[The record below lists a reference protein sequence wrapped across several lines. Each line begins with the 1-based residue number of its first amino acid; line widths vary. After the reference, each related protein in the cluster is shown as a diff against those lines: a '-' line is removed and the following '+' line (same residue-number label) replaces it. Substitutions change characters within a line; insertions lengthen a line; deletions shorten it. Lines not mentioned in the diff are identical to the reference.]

1 MRRKILVSLLCLTM
15 IVFAAACIPLTPGVD
30 GALTATQDAL
40 NNAATQTAA
49 ALTTATVVTATAS
62 MITPTAMGETPVPA
76 ETVSPTPTQ
85 PAQGQAQFLAY
96 ISNGQLLVTDVTNG
110 VQGGTTQ
117 YTVAGESDQVTDLV
131 WSPSGEFV
139 AFVSVALGAPHI
151 FSTFALGQG
160 SPTDLGPGSA
170 PAWSPDSR
178 SIASIS
184 GAFPDE
190 NIWVTTIDN
199 PSPRQLTFESNFAW
213 GRPAFT
219 LDGSSLVVAGTSRDN
234 LGATG
239 NTTFTLES
247 LALDGSGTRTPLPG
261 ATPFEGARLPYD
273 LRFSPDGTRLALSTS
288 YYLDACASPGAYYVS
303 NPDGSNRQELVSP
316 SLRSAIDPKQ
326 EHYHVGLSY
335 AWSPASSA
343 LLALGNVLDCNLN
356 SPNVGQ
362 SIAGPQISIIGL
374 PEGESERTII
384 PGFFYG
390 LSMDRTGALIAAAHY
405 EDGIQDV
412 DPTVEIYSAETS
424 QLLFPL
430 GAGSN
435 PQFQP

>member
-1 MRRKILVSLLCLTM
+1 MIRTAFLIFAS
-15 IVFAAACIPLTPGVD
+15 IVFAACIPLTSGVD
-30 GALTATQDAL
+30 GTATQEAL

-49 ALTTATVVTATAS
+49 ALTTPTVTTPTTTSPTAS
-62 MITPTAMGETPVPA
+62 IVTPTGTGETPVPA
-76 ETVSPTPTQ
+76 ATVSATVTQ
-85 PAQGQAQFLAY
+85 PPQGRAQLLAL
-96 ISNGQLLVTDVTNG
+96 ISNGQLLVTDVTSG

-117 YTVAGESDQVTDLV
+117 YTVAGQSDQVTDLV

-151 FSTFALGQG
+151 FYTFAIGQG

-178 SIASIS
+178 SIAYIG

-190 NIWVTTIDN
+190 NIWITTIDN
-199 PSPRQLTFESNFAW
+199 PSPRQLTFQSNFAW

-219 LDGSSLVVAGTSRDN
+219 PDGSSLVVTGTSRDN
-234 LGATG
+234 MGASG
-239 NTTFTLES
+239 NTNFILES

-261 ATPFEGARLPYD
+261 TTAFEGARLPYD
-273 LRFSPDGTRLALSTS
+273 LRFSTDGTRLAFSTS
-288 YYLDACASPGAYYVS
+288 YHLDACASPGAYYVS
-303 NPDGSNRQELVSP
+303 NPDGSNRQEFVSP
-316 SLRSAIDPKQ
+316 SLRSAIDPNQ

-335 AWSPASSA
+335 AWSPASNA

-356 SPNVGQ
+356 SPNAGQ

-374 PEGESERTII
+374 DGSERTVI

-390 LSMDRTGALIAAAHY
+390 LSMDRTGTLIAAAHY

-412 DPTVEIYSAETS
+412 DPTVEIYSAETG

-430 GAGSN
+430 GAGSS